1 MPSKFLGKGLN
12 DLNKEMG
19 VIPDISVLTGG
30 ERVVIKQIPI
40 FQINPNPNQPRRTFT
55 QTELEDLTKSI
66 KEKGV
71 LVPIIIRPVQNKNYL
86 YEIVAGE
93 RRWRASQLAGLSEI
107 PAVVKTLNDK
117 NAMEIA
123 LIENVQRENL
133 NPIEEGDGY
142 KNLIDNGY
150 SLEDISKLIGKS
162 DSYIKNLI
170 RITTLPD
177 TIKDLV
183 KNGKISAS
191 HARTIAVSENPELL
205 AQEILSKNLSVADTQ
220 KIANQTNRAK
230 ASKKHISTHLDDSF
244 LSKTEQKLSSV
255 LQTVVKIKEKRGG
268 SGEIIIKYPNRVK
281 MDKLIEFITKK

>member
-117 NAMEIA
+117 NTMEIA

-177 TIKDLV
+177 TVKDLV

-205 AQEILSKNLSVADTQ
+205 AREILSKNLSVADTQ

>member
-177 TIKDLV
+177 TVKDLV

-205 AQEILSKNLSVADTQ
+205 AREILSKNLSVADTQ